1 MKLSV
6 GLLVVLLSCAVLCEE
21 CSPEQFYR
29 VAKRHGYPI
38 ETHRTRTEDGF
49 HLTMF
54 RLQKGEFR
62 AGLPVVFIQHGFTQS
77 AEGWVIN
84 DKKNSLTVKLVEAG
98 FDVWLG
104 NSRGTKYS
112 LENDFHDISSQK
124 YWEFSFQQM
133 GLFDVPAHLKYV
145 ITHTGADSLTYVGH
159 SQGTSQLF
167 AALSDPKTSEWV
179 NKHVKHFV
187 ALAPI
192 AYMNHFKSELIRDV
206 SLFRQGVV
214 SMLKLLKKWQIE
226 KNNCSPSELNI
237 QLYKDVCSGSS
248 PTFACLQPYKLTDQY
263 PEVNNLPLTG
273 YFVNSKPQ
281 SFALQIL
288 DHFSQLINA
297 PSPQFKRFDYGTA
310 RNLVEYG
317 QPHPPEF
324 DLSLI
329 KTKVTA
335 LVGTGDTFSTP
346 EDVNNLKS
354 KIPQMQIRTLERW
367 GHSTF
372 MVGAV
377 TGEVYDQL
385 VNDLVAQS

>member
-1 MKLSV
+1 MKLAA
-6 GLLVVLLSCAVLCEE
+6 GLLLLVTVCGVLCEE

-38 ETHRTRTEDGF
+38 ETHKTRTEDGF

-54 RLQKGEFR
+54 RLQKSESR
-62 AGLPVVFIQHGFTQS
+62 ADKPVVFIQHGFTQS
-77 AEGWVIN
+77 AEGWLIN
-84 DKKNSLTVKLVEAG
+84 DKQNSLTVKLVEAG

-104 NSRGTKYS
+104 NTRGTKYS

-133 GLFDVPAHLKYV
+133 AHFDVPAHLKYV
-145 ITHTGADSLTYVGH
+145 LAHTGADRLTYIGH
-159 SQGTSQLF
+159 SQGTSQMF
-167 AALSDPKTSEWV
+167 AALSDPRTSEWL
-179 NKHVKHFV
+179 NRHVKHFV

-192 AYMNHFKSELIRDV
+192 VYMNNFKSELIKEV

-226 KNNCSPSELNI
+226 KNNCSPSELSI
-237 QLYKDVCSGSS
+237 QLYRDLCSG
-248 PTFACLQPYKLTDQY
+248 PNPPIACLQPYKLTDQY

-281 SFALQIL
+281 AFALQIL

-297 PSPQFKRFDYGTA
+297 PSPRFSKFDYGTA
-310 RNLVEYG
+310 RNLLEYG
-317 QPHPPEF
+317 QPHPPEY
-324 DLSLI
+324 DLSLV

-335 LVGTGDTFSTP
+335 LVGTGDTFSTT
-346 EDVNNLKS
+346 EDVRNLKL
-354 KIPQMQIRTLERW
+354 KIPHMQVTTLDRW

-372 MVGAV
+372 MVGGV
-377 TGEVYDQL
+377 TGAVYDQL
-385 VNDLVAQS
+385 VSDLLEQE